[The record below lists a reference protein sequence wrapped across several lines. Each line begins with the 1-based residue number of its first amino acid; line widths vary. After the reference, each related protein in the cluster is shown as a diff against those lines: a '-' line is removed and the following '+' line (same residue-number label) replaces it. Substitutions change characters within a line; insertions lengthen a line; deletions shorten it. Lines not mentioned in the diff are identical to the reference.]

1 MRAESVTQ
9 ATDMRAESVTQAT
22 DMRAEMH
29 PQYENKV
36 KPETLHPKPCTRSPN
51 PCTRNPE
58 PWHSRHITAAIG
70 VYNVC

>member
-9 ATDMRAESVTQAT
+9 ATDMRAESVTQVT

-29 PQYENKV
+29 PQYENKL
-36 KPETLHPKPCTRSPN
+36 KPET
-51 PCTRNPE
+51 RNPK